1 MTSQL
6 IGLLDVLLLEGADG
20 HKAAGQRG
28 FQLLPLGQW
37 LTSPPGLVFDA
48 QSGQE
53 DAELVWRTVGQQ
65 HLDVLWEQFDGALP
79 LFGELGEQLKLLQAV
94 ALRDFPVVD
103 PEDELLELIPAE
115 DDGGFADELPAS
127 GLTGGVKLLQ
137 SHTALELCTIFPE
150 EHSCHG
156 GKKPTSISHIA
167 LYFKVLVL

>member
-20 HKAAGQRG
+20 HKAAGQSA
-28 FQLLPLGQW
+28 FQLVPLGQW

-48 QSGQE
+48 QGRQE
-53 DAELVWRTVGQQ
+53 EAELVWGTVGKQ

-79 LFGELGEQLKLLQAV
+79 IFGELGEQLKLLQAV

-103 PEDELLELIPAE
+103 PEDDLLELIPAE

-137 SHTALELCTIFPE
+137 SRTAL
-150 EHSCHG
+150 
-156 GKKPTSISHIA
+156 
-167 LYFKVLVL
+167 